1 VTAAPPAAVGGARLP
16 KGDRWWPLQPL
27 LDAVAMTPGSLS
39 GRLGVAGNQLAL
51 AVRRGLTDRQ
61 ADEWAIRLGV
71 HPMSVWGWAWVDDAD
86 RAAGRPTYVRV
97 AAELREQIERGDLR
111 PGDELLGV
119 HALAEQWGV
128 CTLAIT
134 TALDELRAEGLIA
147 HRHHRGQRARVADDV
162 DVAGAA

>member
-1 VTAAPPAAVGGARLP
+1 MTAVPHGAAGAASLP
-16 KGDRWWPLQPL
+16 KGDRWWPLPPL
-27 LDAVAMTPGSLS
+27 LDAVGLTSGGLG
-39 GRLGVAGNQLAL
+39 GRLGISGHQLAL
-51 AVRRGLTDRQ
+51 AARRGLTDRQ

-71 HPMSVWGWAWVDDAD
+71 HPLSVWGWAWVSDAD
-86 RAAGRPTYVRV
+86 RAAGRPAYVRV
-97 AAELREQIERGDLR
+97 AAELRDQIERGNLR

-147 HRHHRGQRARVADDV
+147 HRQHRGQRARVADDV